1 MPDGGSTHSR
11 QIAGTRGAII
21 RASRT
26 PSGSSPE
33 PGALVMG
40 HHLRRT
46 CIVAVLHRSI
56 EPSPGAPERSAVVA
70 GGSLPRMARR
80 RPGVMGRLVTRVLR
94 APLAIKLLGANL
106 LIAAA
111 AIATSISIETRDGA
125 HPELVWVLAGAMA
138 LALVG
143 NVYLVTIALR
153 PVRSLIEAAERVR
166 GGALETRVPPSRIAD
181 RELVRL
187 GHTLNSLLDELGAER
202 ARLRE
207 LAAVVISAAD
217 TERERIARE
226 LHDSTAQ
233 RVAALVLHLG
243 AVLNDGS
250 NNHLRTRLTPAKEL
264 ADEVLEELR
273 TLAHVMHPRVL
284 NDLGLP
290 HALNALARETSTA
303 GCLVEADVD
312 RLPTRLPIEVESVFY
327 RVAQEAVSN
336 ALRHGRPTLVRLEL
350 RQEPDAVRLVVT
362 DDGQGFDTTAP
373 ARGREGLGTFTM
385 RERVALVD
393 GSLEIISRP
402 GAGTRVQARVPVR
415 RRAA

>member
-1 MPDGGSTHSR
+1 
-11 QIAGTRGAII
+11 
-21 RASRT
+21 
-26 PSGSSPE
+26 
-33 PGALVMG
+33 
-40 HHLRRT
+40 
-46 CIVAVLHRSI
+46 VAVLPRSYDTA
-56 EPSPGAPERSAVVA
+56 PRDAAGVSALVAGAPAPPV
-70 GGSLPRMARR
+70 GRR
-80 RPGVMGRLVTRVLR
+80 RPGFAGRLLMRVLR
-94 APLAIKLLGANL
+94 APLTIKLLGANL

-111 AIATSISIETRDGA
+111 ALATALSIESRDGA
-125 HPELVWVLAGAMA
+125 HPELFWVLAGALA
-138 LALVG
+138 LAIVG
-143 NVYLVTIALR
+143 NVVLVTIALR

-166 GGALETRVPPSRIAD
+166 AGELDTRVQPSRVAD

-187 GHTLNSLLDELGAER
+187 GNTLNSLLDELGAER

-207 LAAVVISAAD
+207 LAAEVISAGD

-250 NNHLRTRLTPAKEL
+250 NQHLRGRLMPAKEL

-290 HALNALARETSTA
+290 HALNALARETTTA
-303 GCLVEADVD
+303 GCVVETDLD
-312 RLPTRLPIEVESVFY
+312 PLPSRLPIEVESVFY

-336 ALRHGRPTLVRLEL
+336 ALRHGRPAHVRIELRPEPGSVRLT
-350 RQEPDAVRLVVT
+350 VT
-362 DDGQGFDTTAP
+362 DDGRGFDAAAP
-373 ARGREGLGTFTM
+373 ARDREGLGTFTM

-393 GSLEIISRP
+393 GSLEISSRP
-402 GAGTRVQARVPVR
+402 GAGTRVQARVPLR

>member
-1 MPDGGSTHSR
+1 MPR
-11 QIAGTRGAII
+11 
-21 RASRT
+21 
-26 PSGSSPE
+26 P
-33 PGALVMG
+33 
-40 HHLRRT
+40 
-46 CIVAVLHRSI
+46 
-56 EPSPGAPERSAVVA
+56 
-70 GGSLPRMARR
+70 ARR
-80 RPGVMGRLVTRVLR
+80 LAARVLR

-111 AIATSISIETRDGA
+111 ALATALSFESGDGS
-125 HPELVWVLAGAMA
+125 HPELFWVLAAA
-138 LALVG
+138 LAVAVVG
-143 NVYLVTIALR
+143 NIVLVTIALR
-153 PVRSLIEAAERVR
+153 PVRSLIDAAERVR
-166 GGALETRVPPSRIAD
+166 AGELETRVTPSRVAD

-187 GHTLNSLLDELGAER
+187 GNTLNRLLDELGAER

-207 LAAVVISAAD
+207 LAAQVISAGD

-243 AVLNDGS
+243 AVLNDGA
-250 NNHLRTRLTPAKEL
+250 NQHLRGRLTPAKEL

-303 GCLVEADVD
+303 GCTVEADVGP
-312 RLPTRLPIEVESVFY
+312 LAARLPIEVESVFY

-336 ALRHGRPTLVRLEL
+336 ALRHGRPTRVRMEL
-350 RQEPDAVRLVVT
+350 RQEPGAVRLVVT
-362 DDGQGFDTTAP
+362 DDGTGFDATSP
-373 ARGREGLGTFTM
+373 ARAREGLGTFTM

-393 GSLEIISRP
+393 GSLEITSRP
-402 GAGTRVQARVPVR
+402 GAGTRVQARVPLR